1 MNRLSRDLKE
11 TKRSYGED
19 RKEKSE
25 LNSLMDELNKEQ
37 ELLRNQLATSNIQRS
52 QVESKLNL
60 TIVQLED
67 KTKQNEKQHAE
78 MIEKIAKISELE
90 GNISQ
95 IELALNAANLQVSS
109 LENKLN
115 QTESSKNKT
124 HNEASKGSFRK
135 NMVQRESKRYKK
147 LL

>member
-1 MNRLSRDLKE
+1 
-11 TKRSYGED
+11 
-19 RKEKSE
+19 
-25 LNSLMDELNKEQ
+25 MDELNKEQ

-67 KTKQNEKQHAE
+67 KTKQNEKQHVE

-95 IELALNAANLQVSS
+95 IELALNAANSQVSS

-124 HNEASKGSFRK
+124 HNEASKDCFRK
-135 NMVQRESKRYKK
+135 KMTLKSHSAETFDVFEEKK
-147 LL
+147 TVHYNHSIKCF

>member
-1 MNRLSRDLKE
+1 MSRLSRDLKE

-90 GNISQ
+90 GNITQ
-95 IELALNAANLQVSS
+95 IELALNAANSQVSS

-124 HNEASKGSFRK
+124 HNEASKDSFRK
-135 NMVQRESKRYKK
+135 IQCHGVSSAQ
-147 LL
+147 L

>member
-1 MNRLSRDLKE
+1 
-11 TKRSYGED
+11 
-19 RKEKSE
+19 
-25 LNSLMDELNKEQ
+25 MDELNKEQ

-124 HNEASKGSFRK
+124 HNEASKASFRNK
-135 NMVQRESKRYKK
+135 
-147 LL
+147 

>member
-1 MNRLSRDLKE
+1 MSRLSRDLKE

-67 KTKQNEKQHAE
+67 KTKQNEKQHVE

-95 IELALNAANLQVSS
+95 IELALNAANSQVST

-124 HNEASKGSFRK
+124 HNEASKDCFRK
-135 NMVQRESKRYKK
+135 NDIKISQPRNF
-147 LL
+147 